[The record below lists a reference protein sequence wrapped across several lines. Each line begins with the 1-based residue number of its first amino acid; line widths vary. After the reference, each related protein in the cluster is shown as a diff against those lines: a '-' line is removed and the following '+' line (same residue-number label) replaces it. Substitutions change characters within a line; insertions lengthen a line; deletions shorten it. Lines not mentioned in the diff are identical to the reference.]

1 LYSNLV
7 VLTEAPNTNI
17 IKWNSKVY
25 ESYGSVDKMI
35 STGYHNPEVWRSI
48 LFQLVYACAVMQK
61 MGIYM
66 DKFSLENN
74 IYIKDIFADPN
85 AIGSWIYK
93 VNNVNYYVPN
103 YGYIL
108 MVDSKF
114 ADVEIDQQFI
124 KPNTNTQQKY
134 KMYGNIFKE
143 NFGFD
148 NIQSKILYQFRSMI
162 DPDNFRHN
170 LKVKGGSQ
178 PPDEIIHL
186 LESMHKKHLTDI
198 KDYISAFFG
207 EFVHNRVGTLLTRT
221 EVENISSFYR
231 PKLVVG
237 NIMVYEKRSQE
248 YEWVIYLGKLDN
260 FRSIILLKSG
270 NEYKEEQ
277 IFNNKLYSYP
287 ENEKINFDT
296 KKNMKYDE
304 SYIFETYN
312 LDAIN

>member
-1 LYSNLV
+1 
-7 VLTEAPNTNI
+7 
-17 IKWNSKVY
+17 
-25 ESYGSVDKMI
+25 
-35 STGYHNPEVWRSI
+35 
-48 LFQLVYACAVMQK
+48 
-61 MGIYM
+61 
-66 DKFSLENN
+66 
-74 IYIKDIFADPN
+74 
-85 AIGSWIYK
+85 
-93 VNNVNYYVPN
+93 
-103 YGYIL
+103 
-108 MVDSKF
+108 
-114 ADVEIDQQFI
+114 
-124 KPNTNTQQKY
+124 
-134 KMYGNIFKE
+134 
-143 NFGFD
+143 
-148 NIQSKILYQFRSMI
+148 MI